1 MLRKIDWESQIGR
14 RLRLRDLHVFSTVVQ
29 RGSMAKAAQ
38 QLGVSQPAV
47 SEVIA
52 DLEHALGV
60 RLLDRSAQGIEPTIY
75 GDALVKRS
83 VAVFDE
89 LKQSIRDI
97 EFLSDAT
104 TGEVR
109 IGCMEAPW
117 FTLLPDAIR
126 RFSQQYPR
134 IQVHTDLIDHSE
146 AFLALRERRYDC
158 VLIPPSTRPQDKAAD
173 DLTTEILYD
182 DKVIVAASARSK
194 WARRRKIDLAE
205 LIDEPWILSGP
216 TALTRPFIERIFEA
230 AGLSHP
236 NPRIATGSII
246 LRARL
251 IAGSPYLGIF
261 LTSVLQ
267 RLIADNYALTV
278 LPVDL
283 RANTQS
289 VAIVTLKNRT
299 LSPVVERFLACVRE
313 VAASLAGKQGGRAAR
328 PATEP
333 GAPPLPLVGRGR
345 GQGSGDVALQCSTAR
360 APTPTLP
367 HKGTHKGGG
376 RKTASAST
384 RKRP

>member
-38 QLGVSQPAV
+38 HLGVSQPAI

-75 GDALVKRS
+75 GGALLKRS

-109 IGCMEAPW
+109 IGCMEPPW
-117 FTLLPDAIR
+117 FTLVPDVIR

-134 IQVHTDLIDHSE
+134 LQVQTNLIDHSE

-158 VLIPPSTRPQDKAAD
+158 VLIPMRRGLQDKAAD
-173 DLTTEILYD
+173 DLTVEILYD
-182 DKVIVAASARSK
+182 DAVIIAAWAHSK

-205 LIDEPWILSGP
+205 LIDEPWILPGP
-216 TALTRPFIERIFEA
+216 TTWSSPWSEEVFRA
-230 AGLSHP
+230 AGLSCP
-236 NPRIATGSII
+236 NPRIATNSII

-251 IAGSPYLGIF
+251 IAGSPYLGLF
-261 LTSVLQ
+261 LTSVL
-267 RLIADNYALTV
+267 RGLISDNYALTA

-283 RANTQS
+283 HANARS
-289 VAIVTLKNRT
+289 IAIVTLKNRT
-299 LSPVVERFLACVRE
+299 LSPVVERFLICVRE
-313 VAASLAGKQGGRAAR
+313 VAASFAGKPAGRAAR
-328 PATEP
+328 SPRRN
-333 GAPPLPLVGRGR
+333 V
-345 GQGSGDVALQCSTAR
+345 S
-360 APTPTLP
+360 
-367 HKGTHKGGG
+367 
-376 RKTASAST
+376 
-384 RKRP
+384 